1 MITNNTK
8 QERYVLIAV
17 DTGRGYDAEKSLQEL
32 SELLDT
38 AGGETVDMIIQNM
51 ESPSGATYLGSGK
64 VEELRQYIQGE
75 EEVGNSITGIICDDE
90 LSPAQMNNLEQILGC
105 KVLDRTTLILDI
117 FAQHATSREGKVQV
131 EMAQLKYRSSRLAG
145 SLGGS
150 LSRQGGGIGTRG
162 PGETQLETDRR
173 LIRSRMASLR
183 KTIQEMERSRD
194 TGRKMRLNNGV
205 PVIAIV
211 GYTNAGKSTLLNRLT
226 RSSVLEEDQLFATLD
241 PTTRS
246 GQLND
251 GQKVLFTD
259 TVGFIHKLPHQLVDA
274 FHSTLEEASYA
285 DIILHVIDASDPE
298 WEMHEKVVYDTL
310 DELEIHGKP
319 ILTAFNKVDLLA
331 DTFHGKDDRCEKI
344 LTISAA
350 TGLDI
355 DELLDSIS
363 DVLRELRVY
372 IDRTFSYA
380 EGNKVNRIHESG
392 QILTEEYTEDGIH
405 VSAYVPRSLYG
416 WLM

>member
-1 MITNNTK
+1 
-8 QERYVLIAV
+8 
-17 DTGRGYDAEKSLQEL
+17 
-32 SELLDT
+32 
-38 AGGETVDMIIQNM
+38 
-51 ESPSGATYLGSGK
+51 
-64 VEELRQYIQGE
+64 
-75 EEVGNSITGIICDDE
+75 
-90 LSPAQMNNLEQILGC
+90 MNNLEQILGC

-226 RSSVLEEDQLFATLD
+226 QSSVLEEDQLFATLD

-331 DTFHGKDDRCEKI
+331 DTFHGKDDRAEKI

-350 TGLDI
+350 TGFGI